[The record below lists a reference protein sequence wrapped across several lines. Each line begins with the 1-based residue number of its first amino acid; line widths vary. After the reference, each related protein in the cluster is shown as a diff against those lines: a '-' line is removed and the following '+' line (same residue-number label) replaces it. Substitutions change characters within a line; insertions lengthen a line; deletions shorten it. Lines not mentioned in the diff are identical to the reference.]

1 MVSAIGTGFAASAA
15 MNTLLREI
23 SGAKTPGATR
33 GSEKIGKTEP
43 AAGLSGKSELTE
55 EEKQQVEKLKQR
67 DQEVRRHEAA
77 HQAAAGGIAKGGAS
91 FEFTKGP
98 DGKQYATGGE
108 VQIDTSPVSGDPQA
122 TIRKMQQVQ
131 RAASA
136 PAEPSSQ
143 DRGVAA
149 KAAAA
154 ESEARAELASERRDK
169 TESGSPSSSSPT
181 SPSTSSTDSS
191 GDSLKP
197 QGVADGTSKTGVKA
211 SSPDDVAATRTI
223 TPAAASREATSSG
236 RSPLADT
243 FTVTA
248 SRRAIA
254 QPRSSR
260 ARNTSIAA
268 SPPLAVGKFIDV
280 SA

>member
-23 SGAKTPGATR
+23 SGTRPAGGTR
-33 GSEKIGKTEP
+33 GSERIAKTEP
-43 AAGLSGKSELTE
+43 ATGLSGKSELTE

-77 HQAAAGGIAKGGAS
+77 HQASAGSAAKGGPS
-91 FEFTKGP
+91 FEYTKGP

-108 VQIDTSPVSGDPQA
+108 VQIDTSPAPGDPQA

-131 RAASA
+131 RAANA

-143 DRGVAA
+143 DRSVAA

-154 ESEARAELASERRDK
+154 EAQARTELAAERRDK
-169 TESGSPSSSSPT
+169 NGSD
-181 SPSTSSTDSS
+181 STSSASQTPSAARATDVR
-191 GDSLKP
+191 GDSLQP
-197 QGVADGTSKTGVKA
+197 RGVADNVREINVQVP
-211 SSPDDVAATRTI
+211 SPNNAIAPQATA
-223 TPAAASREATSSG
+223 PAEASREVTSTG
-236 RSPLADT
+236 RSPVIDT
-243 FTVTA
+243 DSPTGPKRAA
-248 SRRAIA
+248 S
-254 QPRSSR
+254 SSR
-260 ARNTSIAA
+260 PTRGRATRIAA
-268 SPPLAVGKFIDV
+268 SPSFSVGKFIDV